1 MRQVRY
7 YIDVETG
14 YPHLAKHGVTTE
26 EVEQVLSRPGE
37 DRPGKDG
44 SRVAIGRTGAGR
56 CLRVVYVQDLDPDSV
71 FVVTAY
77 PLQGKPLASYRRR
90 MRRRRRS

>member
-1 MRQVRY
+1 MRQIRY
-7 YIDVETG
+7 YTDVETG
-14 YPHLAKHGVTTE
+14 YPHLIKHGVTTE

-37 DRPGKDG
+37 DRSGLDG
-44 SRVAIGRTGAGR
+44 SRVAIGQTAAGR
-56 CLRVVYVQDLDPDSV
+56 YLRVVYVPDVDRDSV

-90 MRRRRRS
+90 IRHRRRS

>member
-1 MRQVRY
+1 MREIRY
-7 YIDVETG
+7 YTDVETG
-14 YPHLAKHGVTTE
+14 CPHMMKHGVTTE
-26 EVEQVLSRPGE
+26 EVEQILSRPGE
-37 DRPGKDG
+37 DRPGLEG
-44 SRVAIGRTGAGR
+44 SRVAIGQTAAGR
-56 CLRVVYVQDLDPDSV
+56 YLRVVYVPDVGLDSV